1 MKWAGCGLLV
11 FLLALPASW
20 GDEPPKDKE
29 AKKEPTLK
37 ERYDALLKDFN
48 SQRSAIVA
56 EAQKAKADEQQKLY
70 QKYLGVGKEF
80 AEKFFKLAEDDPKGT
95 IGQDSLFWV
104 IQNGMGSPVFEKAS
118 EKVNTLVAEMP
129 IKDLNTRLSRTQPN
143 PALVEAVLKRA
154 EKDEKDAAAGDLVA
168 WVATRGAYL
177 PGGQKAIDRLIDKY
191 PDHPMVERAVAS
203 LGRMSGPDGETKL
216 KAILEKD
223 VKPKVKAAA
232 ALGLGRVLAE
242 KTDELAEKPAEADK
256 VAAEGEKYLTMAI
269 DLSKDNKVAKE
280 DAEGVLRAL
289 RTLRVGKEAPDI
301 KGGDLDGKE
310 FKLSDY
316 RGKVVMLDFWGNW

>member
-1 MKWAGCGLLV
+1 V
-11 FLLALPASW
+11 LALPASR

-48 SQRSAIVA
+48 SQRNTIGA
-56 EAQKAKADEQQKLY
+56 EVRKSTGEEQQKLI
-70 QKYLGVGKEF
+70 QKYYAVGKEF
-80 AEKFFKLAEDDPKGT
+80 AEKFYKLAEDDPKGSV
-95 IGQDSLFWV
+95 GQDALFWI
-104 IQNGMGSPVFEKAS
+104 IQNAGDSPVVEKAA
-118 EKVNTLVAEMP
+118 EKVNALVAEMP

-143 PALVEAVLKRA
+143 PTLVEAVLKRA

-168 WVATRGAYL
+168 WAAIRGA
-177 PGGQKAIDRLIDKY
+177 QKAIDRLIEKY
-191 PDHPMVERAVAS
+191 PDHPMVERAVGA
-203 LGRMSGPDGETKL
+203 LGRMDDGEAKL
-216 KAILEKD
+216 RAILEKD
-223 VKPKVKAAA
+223 PKAKVKAAA
-232 ALGLGRVLAE
+232 ALGIGRALAE

-269 DLSKDNKVAKE
+269 DLSKDNKAAKE